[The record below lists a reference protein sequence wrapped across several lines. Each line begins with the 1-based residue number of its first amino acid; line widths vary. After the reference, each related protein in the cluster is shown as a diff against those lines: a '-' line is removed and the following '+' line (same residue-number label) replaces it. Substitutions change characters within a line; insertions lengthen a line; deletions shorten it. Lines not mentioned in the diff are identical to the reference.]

1 MTENVVTTVEMRK
14 VNLLFD
20 CDNNMYTNIEVSI
33 LRDEKSI
40 SIVNQLCVYV
50 GDVEHDDGTF
60 LSVYDYAGS
69 FVALEYDADCNLIK
83 VA

>member
-1 MTENVVTTVEMRK
+1 MLENVVTTVEMRK

-20 CDNNMYTNIEVSI
+20 CDNNMYTNIDVSI

-40 SIVNQLCVYV
+40 SIVNELCVYIS
-50 GDVEHDDGTF
+50 DVEYDDGTF
-60 LSVYDYAGS
+60 LSVYDYAGC
-69 FVALEYDADCNLIK
+69 FVALEYDAECNLIK

>member
-1 MTENVVTTVEMRK
+1 MSNIKVTSVELREVK
-14 VNLLFD
+14 LLFD
-20 CDNNMYTNIEVSI
+20 CDNNMYTNIMVSI

-40 SIVNQLCVYV
+40 SIVNQLCVYI
-50 GDVEHDDGTF
+50 GDVEYDDGTF

-69 FVALEYDADCNLIK
+69 YVALEYDADCNLIK